1 MATETPPTPT
11 SPPTVMPPDTDAFP
25 GDRRRPRMTGRVVFV
40 TGGARGIG
48 AAITRSFAEQG
59 AIVAAGYGRD
69 AERAEGMLSELRD
82 HGVQASVHQGNIGSA
97 EDCRRTVNEVI
108 DQHGRLDVLVNNA
121 GITIDKTVLKMTDE
135 DWYKV
140 IAVNLSGAFFMSQ
153 AALPH
158 MIERGTGRI
167 INISSIIGSIGNI
180 GQANYAASKSG
191 LFGLTK
197 TLAREACFQL
207 ARAEKLSEDS
217 IGITVNAVA
226 PGFIATEML
235 EHVPEKVLDRIKSQ
249 IPVGRLG
256 RPDEVA
262 RVVHFLAS
270 DHSSFITG
278 AVVSVNGGQE
288 M

>member
-1 MATETPPTPT
+1 MTTT
-11 SPPTVMPPDTDAFP
+11 SPPTTISPAAFP
-25 GDRRRPRMTGRVVFV
+25 ADHRRARMAGRVVFV
-40 TGGARGIG
+40 TGGTRGIG
-48 AAITRSFAEQG
+48 AAISRSFAEQN
-59 AIVAAGYGRD
+59 AIVAAGYGRNAD
-69 AERAEGMLSELRD
+69 LAKQFLTELTE
-82 HGVQASVHQGNIGSA
+82 HGVQASIHQGNVGSA
-97 EDCRRTVNEVI
+97 EDCRRTVADVI
-108 DQHGRLDVLVNNA
+108 ERHGRLDVLVNNA

-167 INISSIIGSIGNI
+167 VNISSIIGSTGNI

-207 ARAEKLSEDS
+207 QRAGKLTEDS
-217 IGITVNAVA
+217 IGVTVNAVA
-226 PGFIATEML
+226 PGFVATEML
-235 EHVPEKVLDRIKSQ
+235 EHIPEKVLERIKAQ

-256 RPDEVA
+256 RPDEIA

-278 AVVSVNGGQE
+278 AVVNVNGGQE